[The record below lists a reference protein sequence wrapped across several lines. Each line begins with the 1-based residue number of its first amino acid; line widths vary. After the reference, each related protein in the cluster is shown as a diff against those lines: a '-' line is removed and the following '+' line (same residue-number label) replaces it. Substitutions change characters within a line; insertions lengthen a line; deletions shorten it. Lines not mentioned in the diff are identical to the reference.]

1 MQVLENV
8 LIRNSECNSF
18 EVKKKKKKKEVYV
31 HSQSEEILPSSDSAF
46 VQRGKKTTKQ

>member
-18 EVKKKKKKKEVYV
+18 EVKKKKKEEVYV

>member
-8 LIRNSECNSF
+8 HIRNSECNRF
-18 EVKKKKKKKEVYV
+18 KVKKKKKEVYV